1 MIKYHEKTLCRSKF
15 LRVIRSKGEK
25 YNLNLK
31 AVTMK
36 KTQYDD
42 KQAILIA
49 NFVETTW
56 LTRYTRP
63 MENTY
68 DQR

>member
-1 MIKYHEKTLCRSKF
+1 
-15 LRVIRSKGEK
+15 
-25 YNLNLK
+25 
-31 AVTMK
+31 MK
-36 KTQYDD
+36 KNQYDD

-63 MENTY
+63 MENMY